1 MGTTNEDEFAGIRQ
15 NSSRLQKPEVV
26 GQEMGY
32 VERAKKEIEKHYN
45 KLGVLTEIGNLVGL
59 SYNQLER
66 QFKKKEGCT
75 LGQYV
80 THVRINHAKEE
91 LKSTTKGILSI
102 AYGNGYHSLSNFY
115 KQFKKFTG
123 MTPVQFRN
131 KERGNGD

>member
-1 MGTTNEDEFAGIRQ
+1 MGTTNEDEFAAIRQ
-15 NSSRLQKPEVV
+15 NRSLWQKPEED
-26 GQEMGY
+26 GQDMGY

-45 KLGVLTEIGNLVGL
+45 KLGKLSEIGNMVGL

-80 THVRINHAKEE
+80 TRVRINHVKEE
-91 LKSTTKGILSI
+91 LRSTSKGILSI

-131 KERGNGD
+131 KEMGNGN